1 MGIIRTIFV
10 YALVFALLLTG
21 AALSIFIWSNFDQR
35 VVIYFTDYFRTF
47 ELPLSAALIGA
58 LVIGFLFSF
67 ILSIPNQ
74 FRLRGRVRDHRRK
87 IEKLESEIA
96 ELRKLPLS
104 DVDLSKAL
112 PDSPDPGSMDGP

>member
-10 YALVFALLLTG
+10 YALGFALLLTG
-21 AALSIFIWSNFDQR
+21 AALAIFIRSHFDQR

-58 LVIGFLFSF
+58 LVIGFFFSF

-112 PDSPDPGSMDGP
+112 PDSPDPGSTDGP

>member
-21 AALSIFIWSNFDQR
+21 AALAIFIWSNFDQR

-47 ELPLSAALIGA
+47 ELPLSAALVGA

-112 PDSPDPGSMDGP
+112 PDSPDPGSTDGP

>member
-21 AALSIFIWSNFDQR
+21 AALAIFIWSNFDQR

-58 LVIGFLFSF
+58 LVIGFFFSF

-74 FRLRGRVRDHRRK
+74 FRLRGRVRDHCRK

-112 PDSPDPGSMDGP
+112 PDSPDPGSTDGP